1 MRQPGADTVL
11 VRHADLGVKS
21 GKVQTEMERRLRDNI
36 EALLDDR
43 DVDAEVERRWSR
55 LLVHADADTVD
66 AAADAAAD
74 AFGVRSASPALVVP
88 PEKDAIVDALAR
100 TARENAAT
108 EEVEARAET
117 EAEDEDTDAEAEGTI
132 EPGDPFAVDARRAG
146 NPEDHPF
153 TSKDLEREGGT
164 AVWDELDDPEVDL
177 DDPDVTFSVE
187 CRKNEAFVFTEQR
200 PGPGGLPLGTQAKV
214 VALVSGGIDSPVAA
228 WEVMKRG
235 APIVPV
241 YLELGDYGGQ
251 DHEARAME
259 TVRRLSEYAPN
270 YETAVWKVPAGDVMD
285 VLAEEVGAARMLV
298 YRRFMYR
305 VAEQVAAETNA
316 TGIVTGEAIGQK
328 SSQTVRNLG
337 VTSTAADLPIHRP
350 LLTTDK
356 NDISEQAREIGTFS
370 DSTIPAGCNRIAPD
384 YPETNATAEIVN
396 DAEPEGLYERAKE
409 AAENATKVEL

>member
-1 MRQPGADTVL
+1 MADMRQPGADTVL

-21 GKVQTEMERRLRDNI
+21 GQVQTEMERRLRDNI

-43 DVDAEVERRWSR
+43 GIDAEVERRWSR
-55 LLVHADADTVD
+55 LLVHASEDTVD

-88 PEKDAIVDALAR
+88 SEEDAIVDALAR
-100 TARENAAT
+100 TARENAA
-108 EEVEARAET
+108 
-117 EAEDEDTDAEAEGTI
+117 EAENGDAEAEETI
-132 EPGDPFAVDARRAG
+132 QPGDAFAVDARRAG
-146 NPEDHPF
+146 NADAHPF
-153 TSKDLEREGGT
+153 TSKDLEREGGA
-164 AVWDELDDPEVDL
+164 AVWDKLDDPKVDL
-177 DDPDVTFSVE
+177 SDPDATFYVE
-187 CRKNEAFVFTEQR
+187 CREHEAFVFTEKR

-241 YLELGDYGGQ
+241 YLELGDYGGP

-259 TVRRLSEYAPN
+259 TVRRLAEYAPN
-270 YETAVWKVPAGDVMD
+270 YEMPVWKVPAGDVMD
-285 VLAEEVGAARMLV
+285 ALVEEVGAARMLV

-305 VAEQVAAETNA
+305 VAEHVARETNA

-328 SSQTVRNLG
+328 SSQTARNLG
-337 VTSTAADLPIHRP
+337 VTSTAADMPIHRP
-350 LLTTDK
+350 LLTMDK
-356 NDISEQAREIGTFS
+356 NEITERARRIGTFR

-384 YPETNATAEIVN
+384 FPETNATAEIVDN
-396 DAEPEGLYERAKE
+396 AEPEALYERAKE